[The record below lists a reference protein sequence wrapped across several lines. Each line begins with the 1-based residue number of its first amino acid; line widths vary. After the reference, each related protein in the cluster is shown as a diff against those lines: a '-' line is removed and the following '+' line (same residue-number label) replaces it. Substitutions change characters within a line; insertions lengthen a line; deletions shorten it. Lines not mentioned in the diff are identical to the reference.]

1 MNFEKMSILDIFQYN
16 MALAVG
22 ITMIGI
28 ITILIGICIYIISDE
43 KSHRILSGAITIM
56 GILAVIFF
64 NVTIVTNNQS
74 EALMNGETTTDI
86 QSVYHINGDKIAK
99 LNVDEHPIRLDID
112 DNLKKGD
119 RIHLKAKNVEIR
131 RNNTIK
137 YDSLKG
143 KQAFQ
148 YEKVNE

>member
-1 MNFEKMSILDIFQYN
+1 MSFEKMSILDILQYN
-16 MALAVG
+16 MALVVG
-22 ITMIGI
+22 ITMIGVL
-28 ITILIGICIYIISDE
+28 TILIGICIYIISDE
-43 KSHRILSGAITIM
+43 KSNRILSGAITIM

-74 EALMNGETTTDI
+74 EALMNGETTTDV

-99 LNVDEHPIRLDID
+99 LNVDGHPIRLDID

-131 RNNTIK
+131 KNNTIK

>member
-1 MNFEKMSILDIFQYN
+1 MSFEKMSILDILQYN
-16 MALAVG
+16 MALVVG
-22 ITMIGI
+22 ITMIGVL
-28 ITILIGICIYIISDE
+28 TILIGICIYIISDE

-74 EALMNGETTTDI
+74 ETLMNGETMTDV

-99 LNVDEHPIRLDID
+99 LNVDGHPIRLDID

-131 RNNTIK
+131 KNDTIK

-148 YEKVNE
+148 YEKMN

>member
-1 MNFEKMSILDIFQYN
+1 MNFEKMSILDILQYN
-16 MALAVG
+16 MTLVVG
-22 ITMIGI
+22 ITMIGVL
-28 ITILIGICIYIISDE
+28 TILIGICIYIISDE

-64 NVTIVTNNQS
+64 NIIIVTNNQS
-74 EALMNGETTTDI
+74 EALMNGETTTDV

-99 LNVDEHPIRLDID
+99 LNVDGHPIILEID
-112 DNLKKGD
+112 DNLKKDD

-131 RNNTIK
+131 KNNTIK

-143 KQAFQ
+143 KQVFQ

>member
-1 MNFEKMSILDIFQYN
+1 MNFEKMSILDILQYN
-16 MALAVG
+16 MALVVG
-22 ITMIGI
+22 ITMIGVL
-28 ITILIGICIYIISDE
+28 TILIGICIYIISDE

-74 EALMNGETTTDI
+74 EALMNGETTTDV

-119 RIHLKAKNVEIR
+119 RIHIKAKNVEVH
-131 RNNTIK
+131 NNNIIK
-137 YDSLKG
+137 YNDNDRQLFK
-143 KQAFQ
+143 
-148 YEKVNE
+148 YEKVN

>member
-1 MNFEKMSILDIFQYN
+1 
-16 MALAVG
+16 
-22 ITMIGI
+22 
-28 ITILIGICIYIISDE
+28 
-43 KSHRILSGAITIM
+43 
-56 GILAVIFF
+56 
-64 NVTIVTNNQS
+64 
-74 EALMNGETTTDI
+74 MNGETTTDV
-86 QSVYHINGDKIAK
+86 QSVYHINGDKIEK

-131 RNNTIK
+131 KNNTIK